1 MTALGI
7 WKSVLR
13 KVGALRSPVF
23 NFFSANALRSN
34 ERTKMLSK
42 IQFNGG
48 GGLQA
53 YISSKIR
60 RSGEEWSYHVE
71 HLGKSR
77 LRIVRGS
84 GHACRFICA
93 KAQAGRNG
101 IFGSGPT
108 KCCWT

>member
-1 MTALGI
+1 MI
-7 WKSVLR
+7 
-13 KVGALRSPVF
+13 
-23 NFFSANALRSN
+23 
-34 ERTKMLSK
+34 SK

-53 YISSKIR
+53 YISFKIR

-84 GHACRFICA
+84 GHARGFICA

-101 IFGSGPT
+101 YLEADRPNAAGLSALDSMSLDPSGMGNASR
-108 KCCWT
+108 